1 MLRFDKCDDGKTTNA
16 KKRVKTTFVIPI
28 SRIIS

>member
-1 MLRFDKCDDGKTTNA
+1 MPFDKRGDGKTTNT
-16 KKRVKTTFVIPI
+16 KKLIKTTFVIPI